1 MTTIINTPNSGGNG
15 DSGAGFVALLIVI
28 ILLVLGALFIW
39 PGYMRG
45 KTPAPTNGA
54 NINVT
59 LPTGS
64 GDTGG
69 AAQ

>member
-1 MTTIINTPNSGGNG
+1 M
-15 DSGAGFVALLIVI
+15 VLVIVI

-45 KTPAPTNGA
+45 KAPEAAPGA
-54 NINVT
+54 NINIT

-64 GDTGG
+64 GDNGG
-69 AAQ
+69 TNQ

>member
-1 MTTIINTPNSGGNG
+1 MTTIVNTPNSGG
-15 DSGAGFVALLIVI
+15 DSGAGFIALLIVV

-45 KTPAPTNGA
+45 KTPAATPGA

-64 GDTGG
+64 GNSGG

>member
-15 DSGAGFVALLIVI
+15 DSGLGFLALIIVI
-28 ILLVLGALFIW
+28 VLLVLGALFIW

-45 KTPAPTNGA
+45 KAAPTTGA

-59 LPTGS
+59 LPTS
-64 GDTGG
+64 GGTS
-69 AAQ
+69 Q

>member
-1 MTTIINTPNSGGNG
+1 MTTIVNTPNSGG
-15 DSGAGFVALLIVI
+15 DSGAGFMVLVIVI

-45 KTPAPTNGA
+45 KAPEAAPGA
-54 NINVT
+54 NINIT

-64 GDTGG
+64 GDNGG
-69 AAQ
+69 TNQ